1 MLVRFRATMA
11 TAILVVD
18 DEQDFLDSATRGL
31 RLEGY
36 SDITAVARSTDVEA
50 LLEEKRFDCALLDI
64 TMPDLDGMELLKLI
78 KERSPRTE
86 CIMVTAQES
95 VPLVVRAM
103 KLGAY
108 DYLLKPTTPENLSH
122 AIDRGLERQRLL
134 EALLLRGSEAQEQAL
149 ERPEA

>member
-1 MLVRFRATMA
+1 MT

-18 DEQDFLDSATRGL
+18 DEQDFLDSLTRGL

-36 SDITAVARSTDVEA
+36 KDITAIGRSTEVPA

-64 TMPDLDGMELLKLI
+64 TMPELDGVELLQII

-86 CIMVTAQES
+86 CIMVSAQES

-103 KLGAY
+103 RLGAY
-108 DYLLKPTTPENLSH
+108 DYLLKPTTPEDLSR
-122 AIDRGLERQRLL
+122 ALERALERQRLF
-134 EALLLRGSEAQEQAL
+134 EAMVLRGSEAQEQ
-149 ERPEA
+149 